1 MVNNTLQQKDKSMKK
16 IVTGLALAAMIGMS
30 GCVSTS
36 DIKVENVTSEKAN
49 MKGYKTYQFL
59 DGSGVVEE
67 DSKGKLK
74 EADGKIAEMIEQII
88 NDELQKKGKKPVAK
102 HPDFFVAYLGGKE
115 SSAVMQEL
123 NDEGKMIVKKRPEA
137 AMLLMLVDAQ
147 SGAILRLST
156 AEGEFKSLPE
166 AQKRERLTYAIKKML
181 KDI

>member
-1 MVNNTLQQKDKSMKK
+1 MA
-16 IVTGLALAAMIGMS
+16 GLIILTMIGMT

-36 DIKVENVTSEKAN
+36 DIKVERITNEKAN

-67 DSKGKLK
+67 DSEGRLQ
-74 EADGKIAEMIEQII
+74 EADGKIAQMIEQII
-88 NDELQKKGKKPVAK
+88 NDELHKKGKKPVAK
-102 HPDFFVAYLGGKE
+102 HPDFYVAYLGGKE

-123 NDEGKMIVKKRPEA
+123 NNEGKMIVKKRPEA

-156 AEGEFKSLPE
+156 AEGEFKSLPD
-166 AQKRERLTYAIKKML
+166 AQKRTRLTYAIKKML

>member
-1 MVNNTLQQKDKSMKK
+1 M
-16 IVTGLALAAMIGMS
+16 TGLALAAMIGMS

-36 DIKVENVTSEKAN
+36 DIKVESMTSEKAN
-49 MKGYKTYQFL
+49 LKGYKTYQFL

-67 DSKGKLK
+67 DSRGKLK
-74 EADGKIAEMIEQII
+74 ELDGKIAETIEQII

-102 HPDFFVAYLGGKE
+102 HPDFYVAYLGGKE
-115 SSAVMQEL
+115 SSTVMQEL
-123 NDEGKMIVKKRPEA
+123 NDEGKTIVKKRPEA

-156 AEGEFKSLPE
+156 AEGEIKSLPE